1 MPASGDHTPSP
12 GAARTPAPLAVVAF
26 GGNAIVRP
34 GQRGLPGEQADNLRP
49 MAREI
54 GALIEAGWRVAVTH
68 GNGPQ
73 VGHIQLQQ
81 AAAAPAVPAMPLD
94 VCGAMSQGQIGYLLE
109 QAIAAELARRRLPV
123 PIASVLTQTLVAPVD
138 AAFERPT
145 KPIGPFYDA
154 ATARR
159 LQARH
164 GWSLV
169 SEAGRGFR
177 RLVPSP
183 APRRLVE
190 RDAIRLLVG
199 AGVLVI
205 AAGGGGVPVVPL
217 PDGAYRGV
225 EAVIDKDRAAC
236 LLARELGAAAL
247 ILLTEV
253 PAVAVHYGTPR
264 QRDLGA
270 VSLAEL
276 EALAAA
282 GHFPPGS
289 MGPKVE
295 AAVEFVRGG
304 GGRAVITTPALLGE
318 ALAGRA
324 GTRVYGDHT
333 APPPPDVAGEALA
346 RRADRRPVCS
356 S

>member
-1 MPASGDHTPSP
+1 
-12 GAARTPAPLAVVAF
+12 VVAF
-26 GGNAIVRP
+26 GGNAIVRA
-34 GQRGLPGEQADNLRP
+34 GQRGLLAEQTDNLRR

-54 GALIEAGWRVAVTH
+54 AALIAAGWRVVVTH

-109 QAIAAELARRRLPV
+109 QAIAGELARRRLPTPV
-123 PIASVLTQTLVAPVD
+123 ASVLTRTLVAPDD
-138 AAFERPT
+138 AAFERPA

-154 ATARR
+154 AAARD

-169 SEAGRGFR
+169 ADAGRGFR
-177 RLVPSP
+177 RVVPSP

-190 RDAIRLLVG
+190 REAIRLLVE
-199 AGVLVI
+199 AGVVVI
-205 AAGGGGVPVVPL
+205 AAGGGGVPVVRL
-217 PDGAYRGV
+217 PDGSYRGV

-253 PAVAVHYGTPR
+253 PAVAIHYGTPR
-264 QRDLGA
+264 QQDLGA
-270 VSLAEL
+270 VSLTEL
-276 EALAAA
+276 ETLAAE

-295 AAVEFVRGG
+295 AAVEFVRGA
-304 GGRAVITTPALLGE
+304 GGRAVVTTPALLGE

-324 GTRVYGDHT
+324 GTRVYGAHPAQPGPD
-333 APPPPDVAGEALA
+333 AAGGPPA
-346 RRADRRPVCS
+346 RRADRRQVCS